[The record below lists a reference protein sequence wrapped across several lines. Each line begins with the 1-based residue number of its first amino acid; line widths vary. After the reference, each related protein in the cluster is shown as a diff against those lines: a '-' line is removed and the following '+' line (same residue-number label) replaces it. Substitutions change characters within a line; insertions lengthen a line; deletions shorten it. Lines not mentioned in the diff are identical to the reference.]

1 MPLEPYARG
10 STWWARGR
18 IEYNGRKIGRYVRC
32 STGATSEAGARDWC
46 REEEERRIRAFLIG
60 EEAAERPLTFAD
72 AVITY
77 DADPL
82 TAKFLIPI
90 VEQIG
95 DMPVNDITPEQ
106 VRDLGVVIYPHTG
119 TDLWHRQVITPVRAV
134 INHLHHRDRKRC
146 NPIRIR
152 AYTQKER
159 LDQDKRRGKRSRRE
173 RRPGSWPWLTK
184 FCAHATPRVE
194 ALALLMFVT
203 GARVGQAI
211 AMHPHKHL
219 DLANARVC
227 IPGAK
232 GLDDRWITIPDYLV
246 AKLEALAP
254 RVPRGWDRRPANL
267 RVFGYADRGGPR
279 KEWNK
284 AIKEAGI
291 EPLSFHEAGRH
302 GYGQEMKVR
311 QGVDSE
317 AAKAYGGWSRS
328 SRVFD
333 ETYTHAEDAE
343 AKILAASRTGR
354 VQAGLEV
361 LPQPKEKRA

>member
-1 MPLEPYARG
+1 MLQSYKRG
-10 STWWARGR
+10 DIWWAKGR
-18 IEYNGRKIGRYVRC
+18 VEYNGRAIGKYIRC
-32 STGATSEAGARDWC
+32 STGAATEAGARDWI
-46 REEEERRIRAFLIG
+46 REAEERCIRAFLIG

-72 AVITY
+72 AVMTY
-77 DADPL
+77 DASPQ

-90 VEQIG
+90 VGAIG
-95 DMPVNDITPEQ
+95 ELPVNDITPEQ
-106 VRDLGVVIYPHTG
+106 VRDLGPVLYPDTG
-119 TDLWHRQVITPVRAV
+119 TDVWHRQIITPVRAV

-159 LDQDKRRGKRSRRE
+159 LDQDKRRGQKSRRQ

-184 FCAHATPRVE
+184 FCAHASPRVE

-203 GARVGQAI
+203 GSRISQAI
-211 AMHPHKHL
+211 QMTPKHL
-219 DLANARVC
+219 DLENSRIC

-232 GLDDRWITIPDYLV
+232 GIDDRWLTIPDYLV
-246 AKLEALAP
+246 AKLGAIVP
-254 RVPRGWDRRPANL
+254 RAPRGWKRRPANL
-267 RVFGYADRGGPR
+267 RVFGYADRSGPR
-279 KEWNK
+279 KEWNA
-284 AIKEAGI
+284 AIKAAKI

-317 AAKAYGGWSRS
+317 AAKVYGGWSKS

-343 AKILAASRTGR
+343 AKILAANRTGR
-354 VQAGLEV
+354 VQAGLEI
-361 LPQPKEKRA
+361 LPQPKETVG